1 MRPYM
6 LIKAPLRKCPAFV
19 MTLGPQNMLIIGHSA
34 IFNSDEPNKAVSQ
47 PVLQCVQVK
56 PLAGQQGG
64 PERFRVV
71 FSDINN
77 FVQSMLATRK

>member
-1 MRPYM
+1 MYNPGLKLMLPY
-6 LIKAPLRKCPAFV
+6 
-19 MTLGPQNMLIIGHSA
+19 SA
-34 IFNSDEPNKAVSQ
+34 IFNSSSDPNAAVAQ

-56 PLAGQQGG
+56 PLAGQQGA

-77 FVQSMLATRK
+77 FVQSMLATRMCCLPEVFSVKTY

>member
-1 MRPYM
+1 M
-6 LIKAPLRKCPAFV
+6 RKCPASV
-19 MTLGPQNMLIIGHSA
+19 MTQGPQNILIFGYSA
-34 IFNSDEPNKAVSQ
+34 IFNSDEPDKAVSQ

>member
-1 MRPYM
+1 M
-6 LIKAPLRKCPAFV
+6 FGSE
-19 MTLGPQNMLIIGHSA
+19 TLTVNYSA
-34 IFNSDEPNKAVSQ
+34 IFNSGSDSNNAVSQ

-77 FVQSMLATRK
+77 FVQSMLATRKQSREVTIEVVNGISDKIQR